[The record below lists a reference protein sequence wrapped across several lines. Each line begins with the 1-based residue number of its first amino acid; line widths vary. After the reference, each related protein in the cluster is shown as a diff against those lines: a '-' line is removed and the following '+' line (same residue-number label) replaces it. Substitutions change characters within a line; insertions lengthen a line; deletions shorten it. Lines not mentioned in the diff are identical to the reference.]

1 HTSARIALGRSG
13 SSLPTGEVLRFAL
26 DHALARDAV
35 HAELDEDQLE
45 SDLTKVAQGL
55 PIVRV
60 ATRVGDRATYLQR
73 PDWGRELSPESRQKL
88 AAMAPAEGTDVCLIL
103 ADGLSA
109 TATQRHAPALCRLL
123 LSRLRDGRLTRAPL
137 VMARY

>member
-1 HTSARIALGRSG
+1 MSDPTDQPPSVAADPWTRLRQHTSARIALGRSG

-55 PIVRV
+55 PVWYTPTVDCTSATVSPFWDTTPGSFWFIVR
-60 ATRVGDRATYLQR
+60 
-73 PDWGRELSPESRQKL
+73 
-88 AAMAPAEGTDVCLIL
+88 
-103 ADGLSA
+103 
-109 TATQRHAPALCRLL
+109 
-123 LSRLRDGRLTRAPL
+123 
-137 VMARY
+137 